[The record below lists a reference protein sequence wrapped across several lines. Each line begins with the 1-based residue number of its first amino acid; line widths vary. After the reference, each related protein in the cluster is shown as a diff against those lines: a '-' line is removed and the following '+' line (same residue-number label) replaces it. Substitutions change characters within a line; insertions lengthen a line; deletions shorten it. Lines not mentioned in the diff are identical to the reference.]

1 MRIFVEPFEVK
12 IKHTLMDAS
21 LFSNQVLAQREN
33 LRFFALSLTR
43 NLPDSEDLVQET
55 LCKAFT
61 YRTRF
66 TQNTNIKAWLFTIM
80 KNIFI
85 NNYRRKTK
93 ARTIFDDSKDG
104 YFINLP
110 QLSRLPDPESS
121 FRTKE
126 LLTAIDQLPEELGQP
141 LKMYF
146 EGYKYKEIAEKYG
159 LPIGTVKS
167 RIFMARRQIITILR
181 EPAQF
186 KFIQESRVAAEE
198 EACEEA

>member
-1 MRIFVEPFEVK
+1 MENSV
-12 IKHTLMDAS
+12 
-21 LFSNQVLAQREN
+21 FSRQVLAQSDN

-61 YRTRF
+61 YRTHF
-66 TQNTNIKAWLFTIM
+66 ADNTNLKAWLFTIM

-85 NNYRRKTK
+85 NNYRRKAK
-93 ARTIFDDSKDG
+93 ARTIFDDSREN

-110 QLSRLPDPESS
+110 QASRMPDPESS
-121 FRTKE
+121 YRVKE
-126 LLTAIDQLPEELGQP
+126 LLQALDHLPEELGQP

-146 EGYKYKEIAEKYG
+146 EGYKYKEIAEKYH

-167 RIFMARRQIITILR
+167 RIFMARRQILQIL
-181 EPAQF
+181 
-186 KFIQESRVAAEE
+186 KESGRFAFLTES
-198 EACEEA
+198 